1 MRCCRDLKILLCHI
15 YRFKIQFKIT
25 LNRIIWDCISCNYEI
40 TQLTKSCIMKS
51 HIRPCIIDRLRSLD
65 ALLSPTPLYTI
76 NNQSQVCI
84 LLSINLTQIGEHFQQ
99 ASNCLPVKR
108 VRNTLLPG
116 SWVPHRKKVMD
127 NGIICWKCKLYFI
140 KMHSNNVCEITI
152 LEKKLHLISI
162 SYWKILQ

>member
-1 MRCCRDLKILLCHI
+1 MKSHNWQSQHFGPSDQDL
-15 YRFKIQFKIT
+15 
-25 LNRIIWDCISCNYEI
+25 
-40 TQLTKSCIMKS
+40 MS

-116 SWVPHRKKVMD
+116 SWVPHRNKS
-127 NGIICWKCKLYFI
+127 NGQWDYML
-140 KMHSNNVCEITI
+140 KMQTI
-152 LEKKLHLISI
+152 FHKNA
-162 SYWKILQ
+162 Q